1 MVAPWKLNNTIEET
15 KDREDIVKKASM
27 EVLGDQ
33 VTRSQKS
40 TILLKILLGM

>member
-15 KDREDIVKKASM
+15 KDREDIVKKLSM
-27 EVLGDQ
+27 RMLKEIK
-33 VTRSQKS
+33 SQKS